1 MSEFVRF
8 AVLGLGAG
16 AVYGLAALGIVLVY
30 RGSGVVNF
38 AQGAV
43 GMVGAFIFYNARE
56 AGVATP
62 MAFAEA
68 LAVGAAIGAAT
79 HLVVMRPLRNAPA
92 LSRLVATLGLLTLLL
107 GVGQHRWGDLAQL
120 VPKLLPVQ
128 GITLWGDVTI
138 GEDRLMLLV
147 VGAGLTALLGVVYR
161 LARFG
166 LATTAVAE
174 SRRVTAAQGISPDLI
189 ATLNWALGAALG
201 VLAAILIVN
210 LTGLDVIGLT
220 LLVVPALAAA
230 LVGQFRSFPLTF
242 AGGLLVGMLESEIAF
257 AQITLDVSLDGWARS
272 VPFVVIVAVLV
283 IRGRALPLRDEATQR
298 PPELGSGRIRPAL
311 VLPAILAA
319 GLLLTLVLS
328 NSALDAATTTF
339 ALAIVVLS
347 LVVVTGY
354 TGQLSL
360 AQWSLAGMGAWVAA
374 RSIAN
379 YGLGFELAFLLG
391 IAVAVPVGLL
401 VGLPALRTR
410 GVNLAVAT
418 LGLALVLESL
428 ILANASRTGGITG
441 TRIGPPR
448 LLGVDFDS
456 FEHPQRY
463 ALLGLGLFVVC
474 AVAVANLRRGRAGRR
489 LIAVRSNERAAAA
502 LGISVFGAKLY
513 AFGLASAIAAVGG
526 IFLAYRRP
534 TVTFFPTFSVFDSI
548 YSVVYAVIGG
558 VGYVMGALVGASVA
572 PGNLIPSIVGG
583 VLDNDLM
590 VLAGLGLILL
600 IVLVVVPDGLVSLRL
615 PRSITKVLSRLRRSH
630 AAEEMFP
637 GSVPD
642 PVRPA
647 TLRADRVT
655 VRFGGV
661 EAVRDISLE
670 LRPGEVLGLIGPNG
684 AGKTTLIDALTGFVK
699 CSAGAVTLDG
709 RRIDRWGPRRRA
721 AAGVGRSFQSLELF
735 DSMTVRDNLRAA
747 CDRKDPLAYLSDLVV
762 PRHPSLSPRAV
773 AAARDLGLDGVLDR
787 RPSELPYGQRRLV
800 AIARALAAEPS
811 VVLLDEPAAG
821 LDSRETAELGA
832 IIGRLAHEWG
842 LAVLLVEHDTAL
854 VFDICDRVVVL
865 DAGASLTEGTPVEIQ
880 SDATVREAYLG
891 VPIAKGKA
899 PTSPLAGRPTGDGS
913 GPLISAAGL
922 SAGYGELAAVRGVD
936 LEVRTGEVVVLLGPN
951 GAGKST
957 TLLAL
962 AGELT
967 PMSGRITW
975 LGTAKPAP
983 LHRRARQGLSYV
995 PEERAVISSLTVGA
1009 NLRLGPGRRS
1019 AALELFPELE
1029 PLLRRRAGLCSG
1041 GEQQILTLAR
1051 ALAAEP
1057 RLLLA
1062 DELSLGLAPMVVM
1075 RLLSTLRDSADRGLG
1090 VLLVEQHGRA
1100 VLDVADRVYVMQR
1113 GEIVLQGA
1121 ASEVADSFEEV
1132 ERIYLHRGDR

>member
-1 MSEFVRF
+1 MSEFLRF

-56 AGVATP
+56 AGMATP
-62 MAFAEA
+62 LAFAEA
-68 LAVGAAIGAAT
+68 LAAGAVIGAAT
-79 HLVVMRPLRNAPA
+79 HLLVMRPLRSAPA

-107 GVGQHRWGDLAQL
+107 GVGQNRWGDLAQL
-120 VPKLLPVQ
+120 VSKLLPVR
-128 GITLWGDVTI
+128 GVTLWGDVTI
-138 GEDRLMLLV
+138 GEDRLILLGI
-147 VGAGLTALLGVVYR
+147 GAGLTVLLGVVYR

-189 ATLNWALGAALG
+189 ATVNWALGGALG

-242 AGGLLVGMLESEIAF
+242 AGGLLIGILESEIAF
-257 AQITLDVSLDGWARS
+257 AQINFDVALDGWARS
-272 VPFVVIVAVLV
+272 VPFIVIVAVLV
-283 IRGRALPLRDEATQR
+283 IRGRALPLRDEASQR
-298 PPELGSGRIRPAL
+298 PPEVGAGMIRPAL
-311 VLPAILAA
+311 VVPAVIAA
-319 GLLLTLVLS
+319 ALLLALVLS
-328 NSALDAATTTF
+328 DSAVDAATTTF
-339 ALAIVVLS
+339 ALAIVLLS

-374 RSIAN
+374 RSIVN
-379 YGLGFELAFLLG
+379 YDLGFEPAFLLG
-391 IAVAVPVGLL
+391 IAVAVPIGLL

-418 LGLALVLESL
+418 LGLALVLESM

-448 LLGVDFDS
+448 LFGVDFDS
-456 FEHPQRY
+456 FTHPERY
-463 ALLGLGLFVVC
+463 ALLGLGLFVAC
-474 AVAVANLRRGRAGRR
+474 ALVVANLRRGRAGRR
-489 LIAVRSNERAAAA
+489 LIAVRTNERAAAA

-526 IFLAYRRP
+526 ILLAYRRP

-558 VGYVMGALVGASVA
+558 VGYVAGALVGASVA
-572 PGNLIPSIVGG
+572 PGNLIPSMLGG

-600 IVLVVVPDGLVSLRL
+600 IVLVVVPDGLVSLCL
-615 PRSITKVLSRLRRSH
+615 PARITRRWPRLRRGRRG
-630 AAEEMFP
+630 EELP
-637 GSVPD
+637 RDPVPD

-647 TLRADRVT
+647 TLSAEGVT

-661 EAVRDISLE
+661 EAVHDVSLE
-670 LRPGEVLGLIGPNG
+670 LRPGEIVGLIGPNG
-684 AGKTTLIDALTGFVK
+684 AGKTTLIDALTGFVR

-709 RRIDRWGPRRRA
+709 RTIDRWGPRRRA
-721 AAGVGRSFQSLELF
+721 SAGIGRSFQGLELF

-762 PRHPSLSPRAV
+762 PRRSSLSPRAV
-773 AAARDLGLDGVLDR
+773 AAARDLGLEGVLDR

-832 IIGRLAHEWG
+832 ILGRLAHEWG

-865 DAGASLTEGTPVEIQ
+865 DAGAGIAEGSPAEIQ
-880 SDATVREAYLG
+880 CNETVREAYLG
-891 VPIAKGKA
+891 APIVKGEAAVPVRVGPPA
-899 PTSPLAGRPTGDGS
+899 GDGS
-913 GPLISAAGL
+913 GPLISAMDL

-967 PMSGRITW
+967 PMTGRVCW
-975 LGTAKPAP
+975 LGRDKPTP

-995 PEERAVISSLTVGA
+995 PEERAVISALTVGA
-1009 NLRLGPGRRS
+1009 NLRLGQGRRDT
-1019 AALELFPELE
+1019 ALELFPELE
-1029 PLLRRRAGLCSG
+1029 PLLGRRAGLCSG

-1075 RLLSTLRDSADRGLG
+1075 RLLRSLRDSADRGLG

-1113 GEIVLQGA
+1113 GEIVMRGA

-1132 ERIYLHRGDR
+1132 ERVYLHRGDL